1 VLTSRGVPVYA
12 GGTAVGNKAVQ
23 LFIAMN
29 GVRGSAFVE
38 PEWIVIHPTDYQE
51 LRLLRDTAGQFLGG
65 GPFQGPYGAGANL
78 GASGQITGA
87 IDSIWNKAVY
97 VTAGM
102 GGAGTA
108 LVGSRAAGQVW
119 SRGGLNV
126 EATNSHSTYFTSNLT
141 AIRAERRLGLTLY
154 RPAALCEVRLA

>member
-1 VLTSRGVPVYA
+1 
-12 GGTAVGNKAVQ
+12 
-23 LFIAMN
+23 MN
-29 GVRGSAFVE
+29 GTRGSAFVE
-38 PEWIVIHPTDYQE
+38 PEWIVLHPTDYQE

-65 GPFQGPYGAGANL
+65 GPFMGPYGAGNNL
-78 GASGQITGA
+78 ASSGQVTGA

-108 LVGSRAAGQVW
+108 LIGSRAAGQVW
-119 SRGGLNV
+119 SRGGLSV
-126 EATNSHSTYFTSNLT
+126 EATNSHASYFTSDLV
-141 AIRAERRLGLTLY
+141 AIRAERRLALTLY